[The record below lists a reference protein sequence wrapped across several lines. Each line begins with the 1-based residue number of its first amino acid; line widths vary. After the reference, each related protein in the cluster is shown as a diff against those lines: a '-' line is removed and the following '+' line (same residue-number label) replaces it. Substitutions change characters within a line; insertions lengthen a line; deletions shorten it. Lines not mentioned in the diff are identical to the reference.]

1 MCKIIT
7 IVRMKS
13 LRLQEVVTTVQTY
26 FDRQFSGK
34 VFWCHAEVMQAKIH
48 KTRVYLDVVEYDA
61 S

>member
-1 MCKIIT
+1 
-7 IVRMKS
+7 MKS